1 MKSTERLVLAA
12 PSTQVYS
19 KRSNSFLVLSLIAV
33 ISSTCNIRTYSNFYT
48 QAFAV
53 NKMTRQT
60 KHAFSQNKSNH
71 DRLHPS
77 SIIQKYPFRQRKEFT
92 LHSSTK
98 TALNDNNSSSEK
110 KRKLSRPERKALE
123 RQKKQKKKDS
133 SESVDRRY
141 NLHSR
146 KVSVLCKSESTADD
160 VVTAIKR
167 AQNRHDVH
175 DIRNIAK
182 FLLNEVDASF
192 AYGYRGSLLARL
204 AVAALHMSE
213 HDSAWRAI
221 ELRRKEHRKSILPM
235 ESAAIIRGLLRV
247 HNVTD
252 AMTILQ
258 DELPLPEVS
267 RIENNLQHKYLLE
280 SSLLTAVTV
289 KRKFR

>member
-1 MKSTERLVLAA
+1 MKSSGRLTLAA
-12 PSTQVYS
+12 ATKLYS
-19 KRSNSFLVLSLIAV
+19 KRSNIFLILSLIAV
-33 ISSTCNIRTYSNFYT
+33 ISSTCNVRTYSNFCT
-48 QAFAV
+48 QAFVA
-53 NKMTRQT
+53 NKISRQT
-60 KHAFSQNKSNH
+60 KHAFGQNDSNR
-71 DRLHPS
+71 DRFRPS
-77 SIIQKYPFRQRKEFT
+77 NPIQKYPFREITEFT
-92 LHSSTK
+92 LHSSTT
-98 TALNDNNSSSEK
+98 TALNSNNSSSEK

-133 SESVDRRY
+133 SESGDRRF

-182 FLLNEVDASF
+182 FLLNEVDPSF

-213 HDSAWRAI
+213 HDSARKAI

-267 RIENNLQHKYLLE
+267 
-280 SSLLTAVTV
+280 
-289 KRKFR
+289 